1 MFQYEICIIN
11 NGMKTNTHKSDSLNT
26 YDITQMEVNVI
37 WRRLRESAKKRG
49 IPFDLTPMDITDI
62 GFPLCCPVLNEPIY
76 FNKGK
81 PRWNSISY
89 DRIDSNLGYTR
100 DNLVVVSFKVN
111 RIKSDYTL
119 DEIQKVLDYYKS
131 TEF

>member
-1 MFQYEICIIN
+1 
-11 NGMKTNTHKSDSLNT
+11 MKTNTHKSDSLNT

-62 GFPLCCPVLNEPIY
+62 GFPLCCRVLNEPIY